1 MLLVSQSACTHVTCY
16 PPEDPEFY
24 AEVTHFF
31 QESLLPYVQNA
42 KLCLPIDN
50 SVPLMPQHFAF
61 GGTDWGHHTDY
72 DQFTENHDWD
82 QNHDHDDVDHFM
94 CEESNVGTPHYGF
107 DDADIDQQ
115 AGISEYEVV
124 NTELHLLQGDSRSN
138 AYSAVEDGEAEETG
152 DSYYAA
158 NFEDSAQ

>member
-1 MLLVSQSACTHVTCY
+1 MASH

-24 AEVTHFF
+24 AEVTHLF

-42 KLCLPIDN
+42 KLCLPFDN

-61 GGTDWGHHTDY
+61 DGTDWGHRTDY
-72 DQFTENHDWD
+72 DQFTDYQDLD
-82 QNHDHDDVDHFM
+82 QDHDHEDVDHFVYDG
-94 CEESNVGTPHYGF
+94 SNDGALQYGF

-124 NTELHLLQGDSRSN
+124 GTELHLLQGESNTDS
-138 AYSAVEDGEAEETG
+138 YSAVDGEGAEEAG
-152 DSYYAA
+152 DSYYVA

>member
-1 MLLVSQSACTHVTCY
+1 MA
-16 PPEDPEFY
+16 
-24 AEVTHFF
+24 
-31 QESLLPYVQNA
+31 
-42 KLCLPIDN
+42 PI
-50 SVPLMPQHFAF
+50 
-61 GGTDWGHHTDY
+61 GGTPTDY

-82 QNHDHDDVDHFM
+82 QNHDYDDVDHFM
-94 CEESNVGTPHYGF
+94 CEGSNVGTPHYGF

-124 NTELHLLQGDSRSN
+124 NTELHLLQGDSSSN
-138 AYSAVEDGEAEETG
+138 TYSAVEDGESEETG